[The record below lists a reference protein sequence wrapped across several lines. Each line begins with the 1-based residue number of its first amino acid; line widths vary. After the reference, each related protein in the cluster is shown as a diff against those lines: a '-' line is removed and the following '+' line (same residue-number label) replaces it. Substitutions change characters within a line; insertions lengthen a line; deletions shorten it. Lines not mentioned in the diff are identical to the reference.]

1 MMNWLRSHVRA
12 FGQAGRY
19 INASALSS
27 VLAIVAIGIALALP
41 GAGFWLL
48 DNIERLG
55 RSLGETHEISIFL
68 SSEAASADTAEIEK
82 RLKNSSALRWRYVS
96 REEALANLQKVEG
109 LQGLAAGLP
118 RNPLPDAF
126 VVTPRDTSPRAM
138 QDFAQHARTWPKVA
152 IVQHDSAW
160 ATRYQA
166 MLRLGRMGTVVLASI
181 LVIGLIAVTFN
192 TIRLQIVSRRQEIE
206 VALLIGAT
214 RNWVARPFLWFGLI
228 EGLLGALF
236 ALFVLLSSHFLLA
249 PLVSDIAR
257 SYDNATRLQ
266 APARELLL
274 GILVVGMALG
284 WTGSWLSTRRTL
296 PRLA

>member
-1 MMNWLRSHVRA
+1 MKWLQAHLRA

-19 INASALSS
+19 LNASALSS
-27 VLAIVAIGIALALP
+27 LLAIIAIGIALALP
-41 GAGFWLL
+41 SAAFWLL
-48 DNIERLG
+48 DNLERFG
-55 RSLGETHEISIFL
+55 RTLGETHEISLFL
-68 SSEAASADTAEIEK
+68 DSEATPADTAEIEK
-82 RLKNSSALRWRYVS
+82 RLQNSAARKWRFIS
-96 REEALANLQKVEG
+96 REEALAHLQKVEG

-126 VVTPRDTSPRAM
+126 IVTPPDTSPRAM

-166 MLRLGRMGTVVLASI
+166 LLRFGRMGTLVLASI
-181 LVIGLIAVTFN
+181 LVVGLVAVTFN

-214 RNWVARPFLWFGLI
+214 RQWVARPFLWFGLI
-228 EGLLGALF
+228 EGLLGGLVAV
-236 ALFVLLSSHFLLA
+236 FVLLVTHFLLA

-257 SYDNATRLQ
+257 SYENAARLQ
-266 APARELLL
+266 APLGELLL
-274 GILVVGMALG
+274 GVLVVGMALG
-284 WTGSWLSTRRTL
+284 WIGSWLSTRRTL